1 MVAEDL
7 HAWLCVWV
15 VGRLEAEFGYAW
27 KGRTQQLIASEGKQN
42 KKNHT
47 YHCQRRENSSVFQC
61 NCCTNKHEFHHL
73 CQCSQLPPPA
83 TKPII
88 MSRFRFTEFGE
99 ELVKDAH
106 EISES
111 EAVVGNHALDLMEL
125 GQMGGI
131 QGFVS
136 EHPVDGE
143 VLDWRE
149 LLLRKE
155 VKIRWSS

>member
-27 KGRTQQLIASEGKQN
+27 KGRIQLLIASEGKED
-42 KKNHT
+42 KKNIIM
-47 YHCQRRENSSVFQC
+47 
-61 NCCTNKHEFHHL
+61 L
-73 CQCSQLPPPA
+73 
-83 TKPII
+83 PII
-88 MSRFRFTEFGE
+88 MSIFRFTEFGE

-111 EAVVGNHALDLMEL
+111 EAVVGDHALDLMEL

-143 VLDWRE
+143 ILDWRE

>member
-27 KGRTQQLIASEGKQN
+27 KGRIQLLIASEGKQN
-42 KKNHT
+42 MGR
-47 YHCQRRENSSVFQC
+47 Q
-61 NCCTNKHEFHHL
+61 
-73 CQCSQLPPPA
+73 
-83 TKPII
+83 TKPIV
-88 MSRFRFTEFGE
+88 MSIFRFTEFGE

-111 EAVVGNHALDLMEL
+111 EAVVGDHALDLMEL

-143 VLDWRE
+143 ILDRRE